1 MKYTIAQN
9 VSKKNTFKTL
19 CICQKPSMN
28 RNCCLIVFFCIYVI
42 QWYLESCKMLCT
54 WKKKWCLKKKRDGQS
69 EAPYNH
75 RVLSTSTCDLEE
87 CLRPY
92 GYVQHLHT
100 LLCLLV
106 VTSKPNFYFQEKLV
120 NNYMYIS
127 MKFCMFAHP
136 RPRISTC
143 N

>member
-1 MKYTIAQN
+1 MSQR
-9 VSKKNTFKTL
+9 KTL
-19 CICQKPSMN
+19 SKPYAYV
-28 RNCCLIVFFCIYVI
+28 RNPVWIETAVWSFFFCIYVI

-54 WKKKWCLKKKRDGQS
+54 WKKNWCLKKKRDGQS

-106 VTSKPNFYFQEKLV
+106 VTSKPNFYFQAKLV

-127 MKFCMFAHP
+127 IKFCMFAHP